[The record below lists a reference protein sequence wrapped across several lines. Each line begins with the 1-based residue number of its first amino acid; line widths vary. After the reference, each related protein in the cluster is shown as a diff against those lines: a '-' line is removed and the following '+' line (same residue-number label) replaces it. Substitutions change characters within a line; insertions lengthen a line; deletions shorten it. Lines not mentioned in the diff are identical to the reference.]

1 MKLNAKFVRYSIA
14 AIVLG
19 TIATQLPAM
28 DNVALADGECF
39 ASGCNNFRLSPS
51 DGCSVAAVNSI
62 NLPVGSVRT
71 WTWCMNGTTPAPI
84 MKATGPLAFA
94 KGSAANKM
102 RFKCTGPGTATVAAR
117 AASNRNCYVSVD
129 INCQPVP

>member
-1 MKLNAKFVRYSIA
+1 MRLNAKFVRYSIA

-39 ASGCNNFRLSPS
+39 AEGCNNFRLSPS
-51 DGCSVAAVNSI
+51 NGCSVPAENTVT
-62 NLPVGSVRT
+62 LPRNTVYT

-102 RFKCTGPGTATVAAR
+102 RFKCTAAGLATVAAR
-117 AASNRNCYVSVD
+117 AASNRNCFVSVD
-129 INCQPVP
+129 INCL

>member
-39 ASGCNNFRLSPS
+39 ASGCRNFRLSPGDS
-51 DGCSVAAVNSI
+51 CSTPAVNSI
-62 NLPVGSVRT
+62 TLPRNTVYT
-71 WTWCMNGTTPAPI
+71 WTWCMNGSTPAPI

-102 RFKCTGPGTATVAAR
+102 RFKCTGPGLATVAAR
-117 AASNRNCYVSVD
+117 AASNRNCFVSVD
-129 INCQPVP
+129 ITCL

>member
-51 DGCSVAAVNSI
+51 DGCAVAAQNTVT
-62 NLPVGSVRT
+62 LPRNTVYT
-71 WTWCMNGTTPAPI
+71 WTWCMNGTIPAPI
-84 MKATGPLAFA
+84 MKATGPLTFA

-102 RFKCTGPGTATVAAR
+102 KFKCTGAGLATVAAR
-117 AASNRNCYVSVD
+117 ASSNRNCFVAVD
-129 INCQPVP
+129 INCL

>member
-39 ASGCNNFRLSPS
+39 AEGCNNFRLSPS
-51 DGCSVAAVNSI
+51 NGCSVPAENTVT
-62 NLPVGSVRT
+62 LPRNTVYT

-102 RFKCTGPGTATVAAR
+102 RFKCNAAGIATVAAR
-117 AASNRNCYVSVD
+117 AASNRNCFVSVD
-129 INCQPVP
+129 INCL

>member
-39 ASGCNNFRLSPS
+39 AEGCNNFRLSPS
-51 DGCSVAAVNSI
+51 NGCSVPAENTVT
-62 NLPVGSVRT
+62 LPRNTVYT

-102 RFKCTGPGTATVAAR
+102 RFKCTGAGLATVAAR
-117 AASNRNCYVSVD
+117 AASNRNCFVSVD
-129 INCQPVP
+129 ITCQ

>member
-51 DGCSVAAVNSI
+51 NGCTVPAENVVT
-62 NLPVGSVRT
+62 LPRNVVTT

-102 RFKCTGPGTATVAAR
+102 RFKCTAAGLATVAAR
-117 AASNRNCYVSVD
+117 ASSNRNCFVSVD
-129 INCQPVP
+129 ITCL

>member
-51 DGCSVAAVNSI
+51 EGCAVAAVNTI
-62 NLPVGSVRT
+62 TLPRNTVYT
-71 WTWCMNGTTPAPI
+71 WTWCMNGTTPARLQHI
-84 MKATGPLAFA
+84 T
-94 KGSAANKM
+94 
-102 RFKCTGPGTATVAAR
+102 
-117 AASNRNCYVSVD
+117 
-129 INCQPVP
+129 

>member
-39 ASGCNNFRLSPS
+39 AEGCNNFRLSPS
-51 DGCSVAAVNSI
+51 NGCSVPAENTVT
-62 NLPVGSVRT
+62 LPRNTVYT

-102 RFKCTGPGTATVAAR
+102 RFKCTSAGLATVAAR
-117 AASNRNCYVSVD
+117 AASNRNCFVSVD
-129 INCQPVP
+129 INCQ

>member
-39 ASGCNNFRLSPS
+39 AEGCNNFRLSPS
-51 DGCSVAAVNSI
+51 NGCSVPAENTVTLARNAVT
-62 NLPVGSVRT
+62 T

-102 RFKCTGPGTATVAAR
+102 RFKCTGAGIATVAAR
-117 AASNRNCYVSVD
+117 AASNRNCFVSVD
-129 INCQPVP
+129 INCL

>member
-39 ASGCNNFRLSPS
+39 AAGCNNFRLSPS
-51 DGCSVAAVNSI
+51 EGCAVAAVNSI
-62 NLPVGSVRT
+62 TLPRNTVYT
-71 WTWCMNGTTPAPI
+71 WTWCMNGTIPAPI
-84 MKATGPLAFA
+84 MKATGPIAFA
-94 KGSAANKM
+94 KGGAANKM
-102 RFKCTGPGTATVAAR
+102 RFKCTAAGIATVAAK
-117 AASNRNCYVSVD
+117 AASNRNCSVSVD
-129 INCQPVP
+129 INCL

>member
-39 ASGCNNFRLSPS
+39 AAGCNNFRLSPS
-51 DGCSVAAVNSI
+51 NGCQVAAENFHL
-62 NLPVGSVRT
+62 LPRNTVYV

-94 KGSAANKM
+94 KGSAANKL
-102 RFKCTGPGTATVAAR
+102 RFKCIGPGRATIAAR

-129 INCQPVP
+129 ITCQ

>member
-39 ASGCNNFRLSPS
+39 ASGCQNFRLSPS
-51 DGCSVAAVNSI
+51 EGCAVAAVNSI
-62 NLPVGSVRT
+62 TLPRNTVYTG
-71 WTWCMNGTTPAPI
+71 TWCMNGTIPAPI
-84 MKATGPLAFA
+84 MKATGPIAFA
-94 KGSAANKM
+94 KGGAANKM
-102 RFKCTGPGTATVAAR
+102 RFKCTAAGIATVAAK
-117 AASNRNCYVSVD
+117 AASNRNCSVSVD
-129 INCQPVP
+129 INCL

>member
-1 MKLNAKFVRYSIA
+1 MKMNAKFVRYSIA

-28 DNVALADGECF
+28 DNVALADGECV
-39 ASGCNNFRLSPS
+39 AAGCRNFRLAQGNTCT
-51 DGCSVAAVNSI
+51 DAVTNFI
-62 NLPVGSVRT
+62 TLPRNTVYT
-71 WTWCMNGTTPAPI
+71 WTWCMNGSTPAPI

-102 RFKCTGPGTATVAAR
+102 RFKCTGPGLATVAAR
-117 AASNRNCYVSVD
+117 AASNRNCFVSVD
-129 INCQPVP
+129 ITCL

>member
-39 ASGCNNFRLSPS
+39 AAGCNNFRLSPS
-51 DGCSVAAVNSI
+51 NGCAVPAVNSI
-62 NLPVGSVRT
+62 TLP
-71 WTWCMNGTTPAPI
+71 
-84 MKATGPLAFA
+84 
-94 KGSAANKM
+94 
-102 RFKCTGPGTATVAAR
+102 
-117 AASNRNCYVSVD
+117 RNVV
-129 INCQPVP
+129 

>member
-39 ASGCNNFRLSPS
+39 ASGCQNFRLSPS
-51 DGCSVAAVNSI
+51 EGCAVAAVNSI
-62 NLPVGSVRT
+62 TLPRNTVYT
-71 WTWCMNGTTPAPI
+71 WTWCMNGTIPAPI
-84 MKATGPLAFA
+84 MKATGPIAFA
-94 KGSAANKM
+94 KGGAANKM
-102 RFKCTGPGTATVAAR
+102 RFKCTAAGIATVAAK
-117 AASNRNCYVSVD
+117 AASNRNCSVSVD
-129 INCQPVP
+129 INCL

>member
-39 ASGCNNFRLSPS
+39 AEGCNNFRLSPS
-51 DGCSVAAVNSI
+51 NGCSVPAENTVT
-62 NLPVGSVRT
+62 LPRNTVYT

-84 MKATGPLAFA
+84 MKATGPIAFA

-102 RFKCTGPGTATVAAR
+102 RFKCTAAGLATVAAR
-117 AASNRNCYVSVD
+117 AASNRNCFVSVD
-129 INCQPVP
+129 INCQ

>member
-39 ASGCNNFRLSPS
+39 AEGCNNFRLSPS
-51 DGCSVAAVNSI
+51 NGCSVPAENTVTIPRNT
-62 NLPVGSVRT
+62 VYT

-102 RFKCTGPGTATVAAR
+102 RFKCTNAGLATVAAR
-117 AASNRNCYVSVD
+117 AASNRNCFVSVD
-129 INCQPVP
+129 INCL

>member
-51 DGCSVAAVNSI
+51 DGCAVAAVNSI
-62 NLPVGSVRT
+62 TLPRNTVYT

-102 RFKCTGPGTATVAAR
+102 RFKCTDAGLATVAAR
-117 AASNRNCYVSVD
+117 AASNRNCFVAVD
-129 INCQPVP
+129 INCL

>member
-39 ASGCNNFRLSPS
+39 AAGCNNFRLSPS
-51 DGCSVAAVNSI
+51 DGCAVPAVNSI
-62 NLPVGSVRT
+62 TLPRNTVYT
-71 WTWCMNGTTPAPI
+71 WTWCMNGTIPAPI

-102 RFKCTGPGTATVAAR
+102 RFKCTGAGLATVAAR
-117 AASNRNCYVSVD
+117 AASNRNCFVSVD
-129 INCQPVP
+129 ITCQ

>member
-51 DGCSVAAVNSI
+51 NGCAVAAVNSI
-62 NLPVGSVRT
+62 TLPRNTVYT
-71 WTWCMNGTTPAPI
+71 WTWCMNSTIPAPI

-94 KGSAANKM
+94 KGGAANKM
-102 RFKCTGPGTATVAAR
+102 RFKCTAAGIATVAAK
-117 AASNRNCYVSVD
+117 AASNRNCSVSVD
-129 INCQPVP
+129 ITCL

>member
-39 ASGCNNFRLSPS
+39 AEGCNNFRLSPS
-51 DGCSVAAVNSI
+51 NGCSVPAENTVT
-62 NLPVGSVRT
+62 LPRNTVYT

-102 RFKCTGPGTATVAAR
+102 RFKCTAAGLATVAAR
-117 AASNRNCYVSVD
+117 AASNRNCFVSVD
-129 INCQPVP
+129 INCQ